1 MINSSK
7 KDSAYIYVESGD
19 MQGNAVIVFKIG
31 TFIYWSYHLWVTD
44 YDPYQAAG
52 QKLFR
57 TDAAIA
63 NVFMDRNLGAMN
75 NKYDAAGEARGF
87 YYQFGRKDPLPHS
100 TGWLDDGITTGY
112 AQLPA
117 EYAYYLYPGP
127 VQSALAHYTT
137 STYTITSLRPRRY
150 IQEWIRYP
158 NYFWYANMS
167 YQVLSEEH
175 NNLWNT
181 PGGNKTAQDPCP
193 EGWRVPVQT
202 ENGPSYSPWYGLT
215 TSNFPY
221 YATSASDYYWGRYNP
236 EIGYWPL
243 SGMMLINT
251 PGVQYYNLGQTGRY
265 FTSYVDPSSYS
276 ESRPAISGALSIT
289 QTDVTINFNGG
300 TESMG
305 KVAWHVRCVVDKRYL
320 QNHPDGG
327 LFVNGNAHQLKQQL
341 NVP

>member
-31 TFIYWSYHLWVTD
+31 TVIYWSYHLWVTD

-57 TDAAIA
+57 TSAAIA

-100 TGWLDDGITTGY
+100 MDWLDDGITTGN
-112 AQLPA
+112 AQVPA

-127 VQSALAHYTT
+127 VQSALEHYTMIHSVPNLR
-137 STYTITSLRPRRY
+137 STLYLQDWITRPNVFMYYNMEYSVLREKRY
-150 IQEWIRYP
+150 
-158 NYFWYANMS
+158 
-167 YQVLSEEH
+167 
-175 NNLWNT
+175 LWNT
-181 PGGNKTAQDPCP
+181 PEGNKTAQDPCP
-193 EGWRVPVQT
+193 EGWRVPIQT
-202 ENGPSYSPWYGLT
+202 ENGPSYSPWNGLT

-221 YATSASDYYWGRYNP
+221 YATSASDYYRGRYNQ

-243 SGMMLINT
+243 SGMMMENA
-251 PGVQYYNLGQTGRY
+251 PGVQYYDMGQTGRY
-265 FTSYVDPSSYS
+265 FTSYLDPSSYS
-276 ESRPAISGALSIT
+276 ASQPAISGALSIT
-289 QTDVTINFNGG
+289 QTDVTINYSGG
-300 TESMG
+300 TASMG
-305 KVAWHVRCVVDKRYL
+305 RSAWHVRCVVDKRYL
-320 QNHPDGG
+320 QNNPDGG